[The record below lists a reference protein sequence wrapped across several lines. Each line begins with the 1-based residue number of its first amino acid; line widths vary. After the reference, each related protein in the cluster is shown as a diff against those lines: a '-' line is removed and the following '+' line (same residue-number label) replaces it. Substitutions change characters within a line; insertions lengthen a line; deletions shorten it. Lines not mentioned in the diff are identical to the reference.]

1 MNINVNNILKGI
13 EIGMKVAKAYSDS
26 KASNTQ
32 TTAKKTYTNN
42 TGLSQSEI
50 DRINSQLQSSNKN
63 KGTILDE
70 LLKFLG

>member
-1 MNINVNNILKGI
+1 MNINNILKGI
-13 EIGMKVAKAYSDS
+13 EIGMKVVKAYNDS
-26 KASNTQ
+26 KTSNTQ
-32 TTAKKTYTNN
+32 ATTKRTYTNN

-70 LLKFLG
+70 VLKFFG